1 MGGATTALRVLGAAI
16 FVVFAVFF
24 LVKDGAAM
32 WRWALS
38 WTPARHR
45 HRVDG
50 AGRRAWAAL
59 TSYTR
64 GTAVVATTDAVLIGA
79 GLLLIG
85 VPLWLSLTL
94 LTFFAAFVPVL
105 GATAAGAAAVLV
117 TLVTNGLPDALIV
130 LGIVLLVQQVE
141 GNLLQPLIA
150 GL

>member
-1 MGGATTALRVLGAAI
+1 MALGA
-16 FVVFAVFF
+16 V
-24 LVKDGAAM
+24 LDPCP
-32 WRWALS
+32 
-38 WTPARHR
+38 TPSPSGRCR
-45 HRVDG
+45 P
-50 AGRRAWAAL
+50 AGLAAL

-141 GNLLQPLIA
+141 GNLLQPLIMA